1 MTEKE
6 IGVTDEPVKPKDN
19 ESDKLN
25 IGSYIGALETF
36 IKNTKTPIT
45 IEFKV
50 PGEPEKPHCL
60 IS

>member
-6 IGVTDEPVKPKDN
+6 IGVITNHKTKDN

-25 IGSYIGALETF
+25 IGSYIRALQKF

-45 IEFKV
+45 I
-50 PGEPEKPHCL
+50 GIQGSWGTGKPHCL